1 MLGQDGVSSSGAP
14 HTRLP
19 LAAVLT
25 ATSACPAVFDEDAYD
40 FPIVTYKAGEACSF
54 GVSIGTNIIEEQDS
68 SSTTKDDGIME
79 VVSSAQRNYTIWKTD
94 DKAILHC
101 LTDLIWNKTVTTFE
115 DGTQSGVESGSNWI
129 QLSPQDIGLNNLVG
143 PGLYLMEG
151 GTFEWRVDENGIWTV
166 ASAMGSFSNLCETV
180 SGSPSL
186 SPTIPSSST
195 RLMVVSGM
203 TGSLALFVSAFI
215 L

>member
-1 MLGQDGVSSSGAP
+1 MIEDHSSQRFRLWYCLLDHQDVVCRRA
-14 HTRLP
+14 L
-19 LAAVLT
+19 LIIAAVLT
-25 ATSACPAVFDEDAYD
+25 ATSACPAVLMQMLMISPSSLTKQEKRVHSAL
-40 FPIVTYKAGEACSF
+40 
-54 GVSIGTNIIEEQDS
+54 VSARTLLGNRFLLHNKRT
-68 SSTTKDDGIME
+68 
-79 VVSSAQRNYTIWKTD
+79 TD

-101 LTDLIWNKTVTTFE
+101 LTDSTWNKTVTNFE

-166 ASAMGSFSNLCETV
+166 VSAMGSFSTLCETTV

-186 SPTIPSSST
+186 SPPIPSSST

-203 TGSLALFVSAFI
+203 TGSLALFVNAFI